1 MVESVRDGET
11 GVLLT
16 QRDPRVWAQAVG
28 HLLEDATERARMGA
42 AARAFALQRTW
53 DQVALETERAYE
65 AALTA

>member
-1 MVESVRDGET
+1 
-11 GVLLT
+11 
-16 QRDPRVWAQAVG
+16 
-28 HLLEDATERARMGA
+28 MGA

>member
-11 GVLLT
+11 GILVT
-16 QRDPRVWAQAVG
+16 RRDPCVWAKAVG
-28 HLLEDATERARMGA
+28 HLLRDTAERARMGA